1 MSAYPKAVYTR
12 TAACSECLFG
22 QQYTGGLLTC
32 HAEPPAR
39 DSARAPG
46 KALWPIVDS
55 DAWCGSWLPRKP
67 VGSV

>member
-1 MSAYPKAVYTR
+1 MSAYPKAVYAR
-12 TAACSECLFG
+12 TAACSECLFA
-22 QQYTGGLLTC
+22 QQYDGDSLTC

-55 DAWCGSWLPRKP
+55 DAWCGRFLPR
-67 VGSV
+67 GSAAGV